1 MINFLSRG
9 RLGKPHRAA
18 NVPMDPQLKLL
29 RQWQS
34 ERLARTYNDL
44 LASSHYGTACRF
56 FLSDL
61 YGPYDFSQR
70 DRDIRQV
77 QHSMHR
83 FLPALILHSLNMVIE
98 LQDLTLILDQTLH
111 QVLIDELGMT
121 DAVTTELYAEG
132 YRRCDN
138 YEERTRQI
146 ALIVEVGQEL
156 DQLVHMPIT
165 SATLRMTGRP
175 ARLAGWSKLH
185 NFLERGFAAFKTM
198 DSAETFLHIIEQRER
213 QILTNIFNGDT
224 EPFNL

>member
-9 RLGKPHRAA
+9 RLGKPSRPA
-18 NVPMDPQLKLL
+18 NVPMDPQLKVLS
-29 RQWQS
+29 QWQS
-34 ERLARTYNDL
+34 ERLAHTYSDL
-44 LASSHYGTACRF
+44 LASSHFGTACRF

-70 DRDIRQV
+70 DQDIRQV

-83 FLPALILHSLNMVIE
+83 FLPARILHSLNLVIE
-98 LQDLTLILDQTLH
+98 LQDLTISLDQKLLE
-111 QVLIDELGMT
+111 VLVDELGMT
-121 DAVTTELYAEG
+121 DTITTELYAEG
-132 YRRCDN
+132 YRRCGN
-138 YEERTRQI
+138 YEERKRQI

-185 NFLERGFAAFKTM
+185 NFLERGFDAFKTM
-198 DSAETFLHIIEQRER
+198 DSAETFLHIIDQRER
-213 QILTNIFNGDT
+213 QILANIFKGNP